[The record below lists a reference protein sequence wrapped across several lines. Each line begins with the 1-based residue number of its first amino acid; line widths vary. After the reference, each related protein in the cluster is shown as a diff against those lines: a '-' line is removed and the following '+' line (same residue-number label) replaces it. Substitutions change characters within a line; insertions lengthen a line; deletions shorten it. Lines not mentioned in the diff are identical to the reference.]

1 MWRNGTNIVLT
12 AALAWARRPTM
23 ETDKGKTIINIYDK
37 DGNPMGTI
45 PVVQVNLDYRDEVD
59 EESGDL
65 KTLPIREMHFNMKL
79 TLWNRIKVWWW
90 FRKVKKGWL
99 NEKK

>member
-1 MWRNGTNIVLT
+1 
-12 AALAWARRPTM
+12 M

-65 KTLPIREMHFNMKL
+65 KTLPIQEIHFNMKL
-79 TLWNRIKVWWW
+79 ALWNRIKVWWW